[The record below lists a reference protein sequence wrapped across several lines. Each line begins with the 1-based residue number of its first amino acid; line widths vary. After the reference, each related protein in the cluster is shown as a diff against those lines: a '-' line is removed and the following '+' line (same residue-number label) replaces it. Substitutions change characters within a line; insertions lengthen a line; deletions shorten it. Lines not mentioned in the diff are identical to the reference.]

1 MVNYS
6 YTHTGEIG
14 SNSTSRA
21 KTFHTPFSL
30 KRDVTS
36 ALHLHNP
43 VRLETTSIL
52 PPPPPCLGKLNH
64 QQIPNKLPLAMSIHR
79 KKLEQPFR

>member
-6 YTHTGEIG
+6 FTHTGEING
-14 SNSTSRA
+14 NLTSRA

-43 VRLETTSIL
+43 VFQSLETTSVYTHPL
-52 PPPPPCLGKLNH
+52 LALVNSTT
-64 QQIPNKLPLAMSIHR
+64 NK
-79 KKLEQPFR
+79 